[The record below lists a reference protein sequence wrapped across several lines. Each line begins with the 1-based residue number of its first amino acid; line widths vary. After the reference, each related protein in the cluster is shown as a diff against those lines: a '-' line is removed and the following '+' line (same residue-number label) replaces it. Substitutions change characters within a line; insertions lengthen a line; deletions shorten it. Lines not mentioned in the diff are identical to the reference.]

1 MITYAHG
8 NLLESDAEALVN
20 AVNTVGVMGKG
31 IALQFARAFP
41 TMLGDYESAVRRG
54 DVRLGEMQVWSN
66 QALSGPRWVINFP
79 TKGHWRARSRLADIE
94 SGLADLVGVLRS
106 RGIASVAIP
115 PLGCGN
121 GGLAWD
127 DVRPL
132 IEKAMADVPEVE
144 VRIYPPDPTSA
155 ATAD

>member
-66 QALSGPRWVINFP
+66 QALSGPRCVIDFP

-106 RGIASVAIP
+106 AVLP
-115 PLGCGN
+115 PSPSP
-121 GGLAWD
+121 
-127 DVRPL
+127 R
-132 IEKAMADVPEVE
+132 
-144 VRIYPPDPTSA
+144 SA
-155 ATAD
+155 AATEAWHGTTFIH